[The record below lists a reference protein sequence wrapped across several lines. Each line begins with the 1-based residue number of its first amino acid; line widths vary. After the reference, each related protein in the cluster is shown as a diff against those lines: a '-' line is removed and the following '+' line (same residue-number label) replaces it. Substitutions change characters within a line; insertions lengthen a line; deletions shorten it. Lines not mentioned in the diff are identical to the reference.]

1 VGGRLE
7 GLALVHA
14 QLIALLAGVG
24 AYAQL
29 GLCLGVTHG
38 DAEHT
43 LPDVMRAVLPMLAL
57 EHGTDA
63 KALSAQRE
71 SVDFVALAVEGQLS
85 MAGVTEEGGKRAA
98 AALRAVQALL
108 QRASVAAHD
117 RARDK
122 VCAGLARLLVR
133 LPLVASAAYVG
144 FLTLYY
150 FGLRPR
156 GGVFLWSEC
165 ERFDN

>member
-29 GLCLGVTHG
+29 GLCLGDTHG

-43 LPDVMRAVLPMLAL
+43 LPAVMRAVLPTLAL

-71 SVDFVALAVEGQLS
+71 CVDFVALAVEGQLS

-98 AALRAVQALL
+98 AALQDTTRC
-108 QRASVAAHD
+108 
-117 RARDK
+117 ARDSRACS
-122 VCAGLARLLVR
+122 CACRPWRAPRMS
-133 LPLVASAAYVG
+133 AS
-144 FLTLYY
+144 
-150 FGLRPR
+150 
-156 GGVFLWSEC
+156 
-165 ERFDN
+165 

>member
-43 LPDVMRAVLPMLAL
+43 LP
-57 EHGTDA
+57 G
-63 KALSAQRE
+63 RE
-71 SVDFVALAVEGQLS
+71 
-85 MAGVTEEGGKRAA
+85 
-98 AALRAVQALL
+98 
-108 QRASVAAHD
+108 
-117 RARDK
+117 
-122 VCAGLARLLVR
+122 
-133 LPLVASAAYVG
+133 
-144 FLTLYY
+144 
-150 FGLRPR
+150 
-156 GGVFLWSEC
+156 
-165 ERFDN
+165 

>member
-1 VGGRLE
+1 MGGRLE

-43 LPDVMRAVLPMLAL
+43 LPAVMRAVLPTLAL

-71 SVDFVALAVEGQLS
+71 CVDFVALAVEGQLS

-98 AALRAVQALL
+98 AALQAVQALPRTTA
-108 QRASVAAHD
+108 RATSC
-117 RARDK
+117 ARDSRTCS
-122 VCAGLARLLVR
+122 CACRPWRAPRMLA
-133 LPLVASAAYVG
+133 S
-144 FLTLYY
+144 
-150 FGLRPR
+150 
-156 GGVFLWSEC
+156 
-165 ERFDN
+165 

>member
-1 VGGRLE
+1 MGGRLE

-29 GLCLGVTHG
+29 GLCLGDTHG

-43 LPDVMRAVLPMLAL
+43 LPAVMRAVLPTLAL

-71 SVDFVALAVEGQLS
+71 CIDLS
-85 MAGVTEEGGKRAA
+85 CSRSKGSCRWRA
-98 AALRAVQALL
+98 
-108 QRASVAAHD
+108 
-117 RARDK
+117 
-122 VCAGLARLLVR
+122 
-133 LPLVASAAYVG
+133 
-144 FLTLYY
+144 
-150 FGLRPR
+150 
-156 GGVFLWSEC
+156 
-165 ERFDN
+165 

>member
-43 LPDVMRAVLPMLAL
+43 LPGVMRAVLPTLAL

-63 KALSAQRE
+63 KALSA
-71 SVDFVALAVEGQLS
+71 SASTLS
-85 MAGVTEEGGKRAA
+85 RSRSKGSCRWRA
-98 AALRAVQALL
+98 
-108 QRASVAAHD
+108 
-117 RARDK
+117 
-122 VCAGLARLLVR
+122 
-133 LPLVASAAYVG
+133 
-144 FLTLYY
+144 
-150 FGLRPR
+150 
-156 GGVFLWSEC
+156 
-165 ERFDN
+165 